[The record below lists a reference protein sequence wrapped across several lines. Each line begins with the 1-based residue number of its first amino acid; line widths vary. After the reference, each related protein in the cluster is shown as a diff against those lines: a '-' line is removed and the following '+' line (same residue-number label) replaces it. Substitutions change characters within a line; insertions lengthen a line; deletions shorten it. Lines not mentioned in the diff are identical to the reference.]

1 MVTISHWNGKLV
13 IIKSAA
19 VQNHHENLF
28 QLKSPQIRY
37 MQLERYIQW
46 NNIYHFDKRMQTLLS
61 VDPNGNNFMVLCVVL
76 IELVF
81 SIMFYICIFDDELG
95 KSFICNGSYC
105 NKPINDKCMAMYTYL
120 ISTSQTILWTLSK
133 IASSKKL

>member
-1 MVTISHWNGKLV
+1 M
-13 IIKSAA
+13 SAA

-37 MQLERYIQW
+37 MHLERHIQL

-61 VDPNGNNFMVLCVVL
+61 ADPTGNNFMVHLVVV
-76 IELVF
+76 IELAF
-81 SIMFYICIFDDELG
+81 SIMFYICIFGDELG

-105 NKPINDKCMAMYTYL
+105 HPPTHDNFMAMYTYL
-120 ISTSQTILWTLSK
+120 ISTSQTIL
-133 IASSKKL
+133 